1 MMVYSGFKFNDTVD
15 MGTRSNPTSDDMLV
29 DSASAV
35 GIAAY
40 PVGSLGF
47 GEEAATNVVVEV
59 IDVVYGTNV
68 QCANCGNANDGSQ
81 FIYAVTRANVGSP
94 AAPGQVIYTLDG
106 GVTWSNSIV
115 TGIGNTSQ
123 PTFIDIVGNVLF
135 IAAGTSVF
143 YTVLDDFTGAP
154 TTWQTITM
162 PAAMLDVYVQSPTS
176 IWYVSSTSIYKAVD
190 ITIAPTLVDSG
201 AGAALARIT
210 GTNDLIV
217 ATGATGTVRYSLSN
231 GQGWLNSTAPAST
244 TLNAVA
250 VVDEYVWY
258 VGGANGNVYKTT
270 NRGASWTAQAFQASG
285 TGAISDIQ
293 IATREVIW
301 IAQNISSVAHL
312 LTTLDGGNTWI
323 ADNGGSPRIL
333 NFPTFQQVSRLAI
346 PKFADPAIAAN
357 YVTIGGLATGGAD
370 GILLTAGPT
379 IK

>member
-1 MMVYSGFKFNDTVD
+1 MMVYSGFTFNDTVD

-123 PTFIDIVGNVLF
+123 PTFIDIAGNVLF

-301 IAQNISSVAHL
+301 IARQWRIAPYLKLPHVP
-312 LTTLDGGNTWI
+312 TGEPVGN
-323 ADNGGSPRIL
+323 S
-333 NFPTFQQVSRLAI
+333 QVR
-346 PKFADPAIAAN
+346 
-357 YVTIGGLATGGAD
+357 
-370 GILLTAGPT
+370 
-379 IK
+379 